1 MRMALDLGLHRA
13 LEKLADADGAKKRS
27 EEEERNLVVSARIWL
42 CLYWFDHQMSLGT
55 GRPIVLRDE
64 SSIRHCRLL
73 LSHPM
78 ASPTD
83 VRLISQV
90 ELIAQKTQIYETLSP
105 LNGQVNHNTLS
116 FIRRANIALDK
127 WYADCDEL
135 HRQTM
140 DEEALPRK
148 ILVGELHYA
157 KLWLVCVALR
167 GVSWDKMPF
176 EQRELA
182 FQAKD
187 AASNC
192 LSNLLDSHTYR
203 AALRYAVHDTLVMAA
218 FSGLFLLKMAN
229 LFPAELDLGQITVQV
244 EQLAQLLS
252 DVAAE
257 RYALTLRIMLAN
269 LRRKVG
275 LPPAWRPRRPWWAWR
290 DAPGRRGPGRGDDGP
305 AAAVVH
311 RPEHRAPAAVHG
323 RGGRR
328 VGARPAHV
336 QPGVDPALAPGTVVY
351 GSLTGVVRVHVQS
364 LTDLGLPQNGSDG
377 IFLNVGHTNGWMGDF
392 PPMPEAW

>member
-1 MRMALDLGLHRA
+1 
-13 LEKLADADGAKKRS
+13 
-27 EEEERNLVVSARIWL
+27 
-42 CLYWFDHQMSLGT
+42 
-55 GRPIVLRDE
+55 
-64 SSIRHCRLL
+64 
-73 LSHPM
+73 
-78 ASPTD
+78 
-83 VRLISQV
+83 
-90 ELIAQKTQIYETLSP
+90 
-105 LNGQVNHNTLS
+105 
-116 FIRRANIALDK
+116 
-127 WYADCDEL
+127 
-135 HRQTM
+135 M
-140 DEEALPRK
+140 DDEALPRK
-148 ILVGELHYA
+148 ILAGELHYA

-203 AALRYAVHDTLVMAA
+203 YAPPTPPSPSAALTWPPAPLSLRPRRTKRAALRYAVHDSLVMAA

-229 LFPAELDLGQITVQV
+229 LFPAELDLGAITVQV

-269 LRRKVG
+269 LRRKIGLTPSGMPPQGMQGGPTEAMMGPPPTFIDPSIVPPPPFTVEEVG
-275 LPPAWRPRRPWWAWR
+275 AWANDQRMFNPAAIPLWLQEQV
-290 DAPGRRGPGRGDDGP
+290 RGPIIACHLQLADD
-305 AAAVVH
+305 
-311 RPEHRAPAAVHG
+311 R
-323 RGGRR
+323 
-328 VGARPAHV
+328 
-336 QPGVDPALAPGTVVY
+336 
-351 GSLTGVVRVHVQS
+351 VQS